1 MSDADDIISDVLEAL
16 AEVGEDIILRQ
27 VVVGA
32 YDPATGT
39 STTTTTDTIRKGY
52 VMDYNLVVYGNDMI
66 NNTLVQAGD
75 KRLYLD
81 ANGVAPSLNDQV
93 IVGGVTWQIR
103 NIKDINPAGT
113 CILFDCTIRR

>member
-1 MSDADDIISDVLEAL
+1 MDYAKLADKALKLLTKHGQDIT
-16 AEVGEDIILRQ
+16 LRTT
-27 VVVGA
+27 VVGD
-32 YDPATGT
+32 YNPSTGT
-39 STTTTTDTIRKGY
+39 ATTTVTDTTRKG
-52 VMDYNLVVYGNDMI
+52 VIFDYNLVVYGNDTI

-93 IVGGVTWQIR
+93 IVGGVTFQIK
-103 NIKDINPAGT
+103 NIKDLSPAGT